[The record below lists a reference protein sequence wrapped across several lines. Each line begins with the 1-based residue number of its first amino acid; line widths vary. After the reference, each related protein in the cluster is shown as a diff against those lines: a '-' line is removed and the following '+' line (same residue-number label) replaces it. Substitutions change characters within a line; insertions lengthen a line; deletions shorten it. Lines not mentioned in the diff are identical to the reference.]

1 MAQGTAPFFLLQ
13 AFKFMIQIV
22 VCVLSLLSPLTVQAD
37 TSGLEQ
43 MAAKLAEL
51 RAEVDRLQQELD
63 QAKTAQRQ
71 KLEAL
76 GAQITQL
83 EAEKRRQELALQKL
97 KNEWESLSQKAP
109 ATSSTD
115 AGLAESI
122 TRGVAALRR
131 YVETSLPFKRTE
143 RLQALNDLEAK
154 LKAGTPPK
162 KLANELWA
170 LVEDELRLTRENGLY
185 RQILPLAGGSSLV
198 EVAKLGMVML
208 FFKTPDGRYGL
219 ARRTGDN
226 WRYELVA
233 HDSDRQRIAAL
244 MDALRKQIR
253 QGYFELPVVY
263 PDAF

>member
-1 MAQGTAPFFLLQ
+1 
-13 AFKFMIQIV
+13 MIYIV
-22 VCVLSLLSPLTVQAD
+22 ICVLSLLIPLTVQAD
-37 TSGLEQ
+37 TLRLEQ
-43 MAAKLAEL
+43 MAERLAEL

-63 QAKTAQRQ
+63 QAKADQRH

-83 EAEKRRQELALQKL
+83 EVEKRRQELALQEL

-131 YVETSLPFKRTE
+131 YVETSLPFKRSE

-154 LKAGTPPK
+154 LTAGTSSPK
-162 KLANELWA
+162 KLAGELWT
-170 LVEDELRLTRENGLY
+170 LIEDELRLTRENGLY
-185 RQILPLAGGSSLV
+185 RQTLPLEGESALV

-219 ARRTGDN
+219 ARRQEGG
-226 WRYELVA
+226 WHYEMV
-233 HDSDRQRIAAL
+233 SQEGDRQRIAAL
-244 MDALRKQIR
+244 MESLRKQIR
-253 QGYFELPVVY
+253 QGYFELPN
-263 PDAF
+263 PDYRR

>member
-1 MAQGTAPFFLLQ
+1 
-13 AFKFMIQIV
+13 MIQIV
-22 VCVLSLLSPLTVQAD
+22 VCVLSLLIPLTVQAN

-76 GAQITQL
+76 GGQITQL
-83 EAEKRRQELALQKL
+83 EVEKRRQELALQKL
-97 KNEWESLSQKAP
+97 RNEWESLSQKAP

-131 YVETSLPFKRTE
+131 YVETSLPFKRVE

-154 LKAGTPPK
+154 LTAGTASPK
-162 KLANELWA
+162 KLAGELWT

-185 RQILPLAGGSSLV
+185 RQILPLEGENALV

-219 ARRTGDN
+219 AQRQGDG
-226 WRYELVA
+226 WHYEIVSEG
-233 HDSDRQRIAAL
+233 DDRERIATL
-244 MDALRKQIR
+244 MESLRKQIR
-253 QGYFELPVVY
+253 QGYFELPN
-263 PDAF
+263 PDYRR